1 MLDRAERP
9 LPGHGEGQG
18 WGGRGG
24 KWRAMVCALIALLLA
39 AAGPACALTLV
50 DMIGRE
56 VVLAGPPRRIVS
68 LVPSATELIYAL
80 GGEDRLVGRTD
91 FCDFPPAARD
101 KPSVGGM
108 ISPSLETIASLK
120 PDLVIA
126 TTSGNRLET
135 FAKLQQIGI
144 PVYAVHAHRVSDM
157 LDAARRLAELT
168 GRQAALT
175 PFVAGVERRLFAIAN
190 AVRPYPRLRVLYVLW
205 PEPLLV
211 PASGALL
218 TELIALAGGDSIT
231 AGERGDY
238 PRFSIEAAVVRA
250 PEVILL
256 ASHGGRS
263 APVVRDKWD
272 RLASLPAVKNKRL
285 HSIDG
290 SLVHRYGPRVVDGVE
305 TLARA
310 IHPEAFR

>member
-1 MLDRAERP
+1 MTTRVIVIA
-9 LPGHGEGQG
+9 
-18 WGGRGG
+18 
-24 KWRAMVCALIALLLA
+24 AALLM
-39 AAGPACALTLV
+39 AAGPARALTLV
-50 DMIGRE
+50 DMLGRE
-56 VVLAGPPRRIVS
+56 VTLTAPPRRIVS

-80 GGEDRLVGRTD
+80 GGEDRLIGRTD
-91 FCDFPPAARD
+91 FCDYPPAAKD

-108 ISPSLETIASLK
+108 VAPNLESIATLK
-120 PDLVIA
+120 PDLVVA

-135 FAKLQQIGI
+135 FTRLEQLGI
-144 PVYAVHAHRVSDM
+144 PVYAVHARRIAEM
-157 LDAARRLAELT
+157 LDVARRLAELT
-168 GRQAALT
+168 GRQPALARL
-175 PFVAGVERRLFAIAN
+175 VSGLESRLFAVTN
-190 AVRPYPRLRVLYVLW
+190 AVRPYPRPRVLYVLW

-218 TELIALAGGDSIT
+218 TELIGLAGGDSIT
-231 AGERGDY
+231 ASERGDY

-256 ASHGGRS
+256 ARHGSDS
-263 APVVRDKWD
+263 APPLAKDKWE
-272 RLASLPAVKNKRL
+272 RLASLPAVKSRRV
-285 HSIDG
+285 HAIDG

>member
-1 MLDRAERP
+1 MPGRAAGAV
-9 LPGHGEGQG
+9 LL
-18 WGGRGG
+18 
-24 KWRAMVCALIALLLA
+24 AVALVLA
-39 AAGPACALTLV
+39 AAPERALTVV
-50 DMIGRE
+50 DMLGRE
-56 VVLAGPPRRIVS
+56 VRLTGPPRRIVS

-91 FCDFPPAARD
+91 FCDYPPAARE

-108 ISPSLETIASLK
+108 ISPSLETIATLK
-120 PDLVIA
+120 PDVVIA
-126 TTSGNRLET
+126 TTSGNSLET
-135 FAKLQQIGI
+135 FARLEQLGI
-144 PVYAVHAHRVSDM
+144 PVYAVHAHRIAEM
-157 LDAARRLAELT
+157 LDVTRRLAELT
-168 GRQAALT
+168 GRQAALARL
-175 PFVAGVERRLFAIAN
+175 VSGLERRLFAVAN
-190 AVRPYPRLRVLYVLW
+190 AVRPYPRPRVLYVLW

-218 TELIALAGGDSIT
+218 TELITLAGGDSIT
-231 AGERGDY
+231 ANERGDY

-256 ASHGGRS
+256 ASHGGGS
-263 APVVRDKWD
+263 APPIAKDKWE
-272 RLASLPAVKNKRL
+272 RLTSLPAVKSKRV
-285 HSIDG
+285 HAIDG

>member
-1 MLDRAERP
+1 VTTRVIVLAVT
-9 LPGHGEGQG
+9 L
-18 WGGRGG
+18 
-24 KWRAMVCALIALLLA
+24 VLA
-39 AAGPACALTLV
+39 ALPASALTLV
-50 DMIGRE
+50 DMLGRE
-56 VVLAGPPRRIVS
+56 VTVTAPPRRIVS

-91 FCDFPPAARD
+91 FCDYPPATKD

-108 ISPSLETIASLK
+108 VAPSMEMIATLK

-135 FAKLQQIGI
+135 FTRLEQLGI
-144 PVYAVHAHRVSDM
+144 PVYAVHANRIAEM
-157 LDAARRLAELT
+157 LEVARRLAELT
-168 GRQAALT
+168 GRQSALSRL
-175 PFVAGVERRLFAIAN
+175 VAGLESRLFAVTN
-190 AVRPYPRLRVLYVLW
+190 AVRPYPRPRVLYVLW

-218 TELIALAGGDSIT
+218 TELISLAGGDSIT
-231 AGERGDY
+231 AKERGDY

-256 ASHGGRS
+256 ARHGSAS
-263 APVVRDKWD
+263 APPLTKDKWE
-272 RLASLPAVKNKRL
+272 RLASQPAVKSRRV
-285 HSIDG
+285 HAIDG
-290 SLVHRYGPRVVDGVE
+290 TLVHRYGPRVVDGVE

>member
-1 MLDRAERP
+1 VTARVLA
-9 LPGHGEGQG
+9 
-18 WGGRGG
+18 
-24 KWRAMVCALIALLLA
+24 IAVTLVLA
-39 AAGPACALTLV
+39 AIPARALTVV
-50 DMIGRE
+50 DMLGRE
-56 VVLAGPPRRIVS
+56 VTLPAPPRRIVS

-91 FCDFPPAARD
+91 FCDYPPAVKD

-108 ISPSLETIASLK
+108 VAPNLEIVAALK

-135 FAKLQQIGI
+135 FTRLEQVGI
-144 PVYAVHAHRVSDM
+144 PVYAVHANRIAEM
-157 LDAARRLAELT
+157 LDVARRLAELT
-168 GRQAALT
+168 GRQAALARL
-175 PFVAGVERRLFAIAN
+175 VSGLESRLFAVTN
-190 AVRPYPRLRVLYVLW
+190 AVRPYPRPRVLYVLW

-218 TELIALAGGDSIT
+218 TELISLAGGDSIT
-231 AGERGDY
+231 AKERGDY

-256 ASHGGRS
+256 ARHGSAS
-263 APVVRDKWD
+263 APPLAKDKWE
-272 RLASLPAVKNKRL
+272 RLASLPAVKSKRV
-285 HSIDG
+285 HAIDG
-290 SLVHRYGPRVVDGVE
+290 TLVHRYGPRVVDGVE

>member
-1 MLDRAERP
+1 MTLR
-9 LPGHGEGQG
+9 
-18 WGGRGG
+18 
-24 KWRAMVCALIALLLA
+24 VIVIALVFVLA
-39 AAGPACALTLV
+39 ALPARALTFV
-50 DMIGRE
+50 DMLGRE
-56 VVLAGPPRRIVS
+56 VTLPAPPRRIVS

-91 FCDFPPAARD
+91 FCDYPPAARD

-108 ISPSLETIASLK
+108 VAPNLEAVAALK
-120 PDLVIA
+120 PDVVIA

-135 FAKLQQIGI
+135 FTRLEQVGI
-144 PVYAVHAHRVSDM
+144 PVYAVHANRIAEM
-157 LDAARRLAELT
+157 LDVARRLAELT
-168 GRQAALT
+168 GRQAAL
-175 PFVAGVERRLFAIAN
+175 PRLVSGLESRLFAVTN
-190 AVRPYPRLRVLYVLW
+190 AVRPYPRPRVLYVLW

-218 TELIALAGGDSIT
+218 TELIGLAGGDSIT
-231 AGERGDY
+231 AKERGDY

-256 ASHGGRS
+256 ARHGSAS
-263 APVVRDKWD
+263 APPLTKDKWE
-272 RLASLPAVKNKRL
+272 RLASLPAVKSKRV
-285 HSIDG
+285 HAIDG
-290 SLVHRYGPRVVDGVE
+290 TLVHRYGPRVVDGVE

>member
-1 MLDRAERP
+1 MTRGPMRGRA
-9 LPGHGEGQG
+9 
-18 WGGRGG
+18 
-24 KWRAMVCALIALLLA
+24 ACAVLIAAALVLA
-39 AAGPACALTLV
+39 AAQARAFTVV
-50 DMIGRE
+50 DMLGRE
-56 VVLAGPPRRIVS
+56 VRLPGPPRRIVS

-91 FCDFPPAARD
+91 FCDYPPAAKE

-108 ISPSLETIASLK
+108 ISPSLETIATLK
-120 PDLVIA
+120 PDVVIA

-135 FAKLQQIGI
+135 FTRLEQLGI
-144 PVYAVHAHRVSDM
+144 PVYAVHAHRIAEM
-157 LDAARRLAELT
+157 LDVTRRLAELT
-168 GRQAALT
+168 GRQAALAT
-175 PFVAGVERRLFAIAN
+175 LVSGLESRLFAVAN
-190 AVRPYPRLRVLYVLW
+190 AVRPYPRPRVLYVLW

-218 TELIALAGGDSIT
+218 TELITLAGGDSIT
-231 AGERGDY
+231 ANERGDY

-256 ASHGGRS
+256 ASHGSGS
-263 APVVRDKWD
+263 APPIAKDKWE
-272 RLASLPAVKNKRL
+272 RLTSLPAVKSKRV
-285 HSIDG
+285 HAIDG
-290 SLVHRYGPRVVDGVE
+290 SLAHRYGPRVVDGVE

>member
-1 MLDRAERP
+1 MTAR
-9 LPGHGEGQG
+9 
-18 WGGRGG
+18 
-24 KWRAMVCALIALLLA
+24 VIALTAMFVLTA
-39 AAGPACALTLV
+39 VPAWALTFV
-50 DMIGRE
+50 DMLGRE
-56 VVLAGPPRRIVS
+56 VTLPAPPRRIVS

-91 FCDFPPAARD
+91 FCDYPPAAVKD

-108 ISPSLETIASLK
+108 VAPNLEIIAALK

-135 FAKLQQIGI
+135 FTRLEQVGI
-144 PVYAVHAHRVSDM
+144 PVYAVHANRIAEM
-157 LDAARRLAELT
+157 LDVTRRLAELT
-168 GRQAALT
+168 GRQAALA
-175 PFVAGVERRLFAIAN
+175 PLVSGLERRLFAVAN
-190 AVRPYPRLRVLYVLW
+190 AVRPYPRPRVLYVLW

-211 PASGALL
+211 PGSGALL

-231 AGERGDY
+231 ANERGDY

-256 ASHGGRS
+256 ARHGSAS
-263 APVVRDKWD
+263 APPLAKDKWE
-272 RLASLPAVKNKRL
+272 RLASLPAVKSKRV
-285 HSIDG
+285 HAIDG
-290 SLVHRYGPRVVDGVE
+290 TLVHRYGPRVVDGVE